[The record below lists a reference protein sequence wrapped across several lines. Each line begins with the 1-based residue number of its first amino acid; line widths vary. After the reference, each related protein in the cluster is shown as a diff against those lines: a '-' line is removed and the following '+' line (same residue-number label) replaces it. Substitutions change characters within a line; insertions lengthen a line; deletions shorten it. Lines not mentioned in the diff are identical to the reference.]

1 MFKQRGTTSVLLL
14 YVSIISVLF
23 LGTIFGIARLVEGPA
38 EKIESRRAKSLL
50 DERIAIAQEIR
61 AALARPLLPMPPLPP
76 ITAKLANPNGSK
88 AVVQSA
94 FDMPNR
100 KISPEA
106 RNSMAQVIEPQFVPQ
121 TFIEPTYVPRTYI
134 PRTYTVPERGSPGG
148 W

>member
-1 MFKQRGTTSVLLL
+1 MFKQRSTASVLLL
-14 YVSIISVLF
+14 YVSIILVLF

-38 EKIESRRAKSLL
+38 GKLESRRAKSLL
-50 DERIAIAQEIR
+50 DERIATAREIR
-61 AALARPLLPMPPLPP
+61 AALARPLPPMPPLPP

-94 FDMPNR
+94 FDMPKR
-100 KISPEA
+100 KLSPEA

-134 PRTYTVPERGSPGG
+134 PRTYTAQERGGPGG